1 MTSRIELAP
10 GVAAPEEALFVQ
22 FSRGS
27 GPGGQNVNKL
37 NTKAE
42 LWLTVAKITGMTP
55 RALDRLRKLA
65 GARLTDRDEI
75 HLSSDSSRTQVGN
88 RKLVFERLRE
98 LIVAAQVQPKPRR
111 PTKPS
116 RRAKQRRLDSKR
128 IRSEIKASRSNR
140 DA

>member
-1 MTSRIELAP
+1 MTSRIDLAP